1 MLSIMVRPRWILA
14 LLGALAVAAVFALLG
29 QWQLQSAMKSGEVE
43 ERTTEVVQ
51 PLTEV
56 ANPADP
62 IRQTA
67 TGQMVSVDGHYVGG
81 DEQIIA
87 GRLNGGIAGYWVV
100 SHFAVDLPDAPGIP
114 IARGW
119 AADRESAQA
128 VADELAARNS
138 AIETVTIEGRLLPSE
153 GPEVPAE
160 GTDPHEM
167 RTVAVSAL
175 INLWADFD
183 NQSVYTAYIV
193 SAEPPSGL
201 TQIDSPEPEPEVEL
215 NWLNIFYA
223 VEWAVFAGF
232 AVFLWYRLVRDA
244 WERERDEAEDAAAED
259 ASSEDAAATPAADEP
274 LSERA

>member
-29 QWQLQSAMKSGEVE
+29 QWQLKSAMESGEVE

-67 TGQMVSVDGHYVGG
+67 TGQMVSVDGHFIGG

-87 GRLNGGIAGYWVV
+87 GRLNGGVAGYWVV
-100 SHFAVDLPDAPGIP
+100 SHFAVELPDSPGIP
-114 IARGW
+114 VARGW
-119 AADRESAQA
+119 AADAETAEQVAATLAEHDSAA
-128 VADELAARNS
+128 
-138 AIETVTIEGRLLPSE
+138 ETISITGRLLPSE
-153 GPEVPAE
+153 GPEVPAD

-175 INLWADFD
+175 INLWSDFD

-193 SAEPPSGL
+193 GADAPAGLAE
-201 TQIDSPEPEPEVEL
+201 IDSPEPNPEIEL

-244 WERERDEAEDAAAED
+244 WEREREAAEEAAAQDAAV
-259 ASSEDAAATPAADEP
+259 TPAADES